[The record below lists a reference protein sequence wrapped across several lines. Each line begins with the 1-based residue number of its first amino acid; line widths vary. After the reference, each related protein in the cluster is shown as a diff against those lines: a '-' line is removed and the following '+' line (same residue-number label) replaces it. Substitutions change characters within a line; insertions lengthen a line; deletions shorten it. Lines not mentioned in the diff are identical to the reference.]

1 MGPQMSAPGQYQNFD
16 QMNAGPALNMAP
28 VDTLPTES
36 KTEEKKTN
44 SFAAAGF
51 NMDSLKKTSEF
62 VPKGTVALTS
72 E

>member
-1 MGPQMSAPGQYQNFD
+1 
-16 QMNAGPALNMAP
+16 MNAGPGLNMAP
-28 VDTLPTES
+28 IDTPPTES

-51 NMDSLKKTSEF
+51 NMDSLKKTSKF